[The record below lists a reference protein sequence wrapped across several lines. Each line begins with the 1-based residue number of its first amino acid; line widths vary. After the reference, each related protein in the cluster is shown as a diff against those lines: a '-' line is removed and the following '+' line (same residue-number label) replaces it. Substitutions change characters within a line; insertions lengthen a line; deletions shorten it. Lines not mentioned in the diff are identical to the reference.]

1 MKKYTFL
8 TFGLLV
14 FLTTLNTSCTGGKV
28 VAVVGE
34 TKLTQKDVNARL
46 KFMQSMNPNMTED
59 MALNQ
64 LIQSYTMYEALKL
77 KKVSLNDDDIKKEW
91 EMRKKMMGN
100 DPKRAEVF
108 KEAEKDE
115 ESFKRA
121 MVIPMMAERY
131 MMGEGY
137 IKDEEFHKAEKEKA
151 QKAFDSVKAG
161 SGKFEE
167 AVTKE
172 GGVAMSGVID
182 EKTGL
187 KWKEEKKL
195 PPGVMFQGPGM
206 GMMFRKKYLERTPAG
221 SLYPELIDER
231 MAYLILFHEK
241 GSNPKGNMMVKVGIF
256 PKKPFGEWMRE
267 QQSKV
272 KVERMTKG

>member
-1 MKKYTFL
+1 MKNSIL
-8 TFGLLV
+8 ITFGLFV
-14 FLTTLNTSCTGGKV
+14 FVTLTTSCTRNKV
-28 VAVVGE
+28 VAKVGDSQI
-34 TKLTQKDVNARL
+34 TQKDVNARL
-46 KFMQSMNPNMTED
+46 KFMKSMSPNMTEE

-77 KKVSLNDDDIKKEW
+77 KKVSLNDEDIKKEW

-137 IKDEEFHKAEKEKA
+137 MRDEEFHKAEKERA
-151 QKAFDSVKAG
+151 QKAFDAIKA
-161 SGKFEE
+161 SPAKFEE

-172 GGVAMSGVID
+172 GGVAMSGVIE

-206 GMMFRKKYLERTPAG
+206 GVMFRKKYLERTPAG

-231 MAYLILFHEK
+231 MAYLILSHEK
-241 GSNPKGNMMVKVGIF
+241 GSNPKGNMIVKAGIF

-272 KVERMTKG
+272 KVERLKG